1 MGERALPEH
10 LIDTAIAWSIRLDH
24 HLPTPQA
31 RADFERWLR
40 ADPQHAVAWQ
50 RVGSLGRTFR
60 AVPPQLVRD
69 TLQTVDGLRQRRRV
83 TRRGAIER
91 LSLAGVLLGAGWVA
105 REHAPWQRWL
115 ADAATATGEQQ
126 TLPLAD
132 GSVVVLNT
140 DSVVHTDFGGDRR
153 MVVLR
158 RGEIQVT
165 TGSDAQA
172 LASRGHGRPFWVATP
187 FGEMRALGTRFT
199 VRLDGPRARISV
211 QEGAVKLHPA
221 RGGAT
226 AIVRPG
232 ESRWM
237 SADGTAPAD
246 LRGIEADA
254 WTDGVIAGKD
264 MRLADLLAELARYRP
279 GHITCDPR
287 VAGLRVSGLYH
298 VKDTDQ
304 ALQFLLQTQPVSVV
318 YTTRFW
324 VSVGPD
330 SGA

>member
-1 MGERALPEH
+1 MDERALPEH

-24 HLPTPQA
+24 HLPTPEA
-31 RADFERWLR
+31 RADFERWLQ

-50 RVGSLGRTFR
+50 RVGALGHPFR

-69 TLQTVDGLRQRRRV
+69 TLQTADGLRQRRRV

-91 LSLAGVLLGAGWVA
+91 LSLAGVLLGAGWAA
-105 REHAPWQRWL
+105 REHVPWQRWR

-132 GSVVVLNT
+132 GSVLVLNT
-140 DSVVHTDFGGDRR
+140 DTAVHTDLHGDRR
-153 MVVLR
+153 VVVLR

-165 TGSDAQA
+165 TGIDGQA
-172 LASRGHGRPFWVATP
+172 IARRPFWVATP

-199 VRLDGPRARISV
+199 VRLNGPRARVSV
-211 QEGAVKLHPA
+211 QEGAVELHPSH
-221 RGGAT
+221 GGAT

-232 ESRWM
+232 ESRWL
-237 SADGTAPAD
+237 SADGSAPAD

-254 WTDGVIAGKD
+254 WTDGVIAGKG
-264 MRLADLLAELARYRP
+264 MRLDDLLAELARYRS
-279 GHITCDPR
+279 GHIACDPR
-287 VAGLRVSGLYH
+287 VAELRVSGLYH
-298 VKDTDQ
+298 VQDTDR
-304 ALQFLLQTQPVSVV
+304 ALQFLLQTQPISVV

-330 SGA
+330 RSV